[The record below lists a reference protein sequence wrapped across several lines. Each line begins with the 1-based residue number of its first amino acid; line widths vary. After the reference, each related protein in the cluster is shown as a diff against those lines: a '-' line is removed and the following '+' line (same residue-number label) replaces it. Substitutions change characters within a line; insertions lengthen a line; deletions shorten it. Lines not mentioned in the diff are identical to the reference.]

1 MLKNLI
7 ISKVRVKILELL
19 LTNPNEV
26 FHVREITRRIN
37 EEINAVRRELS
48 HLEDSGLLTSE
59 RRANRLVYFF
69 RTDNILFQDLL
80 SMVYKTSGLGGKI
93 VKNKSKLGK
102 IKFATLSLSF
112 AKGKPYNPDKIDL
125 LVIGDVALSDLAKI
139 VRDEEVRIDR
149 EINFTPMTEEEFVFR
164 KNRADPFIEEVLRS
178 PRIMLIGDEEE
189 LLRAKAAVVS

>member
-1 MLKNLI
+1 MLKYLI
-7 ISKVRVKILELL
+7 VSKVRVKILELL

-26 FHVREITRRIN
+26 FHVREITRRTN

-48 HLEDSGLLTSE
+48 HLEESGFLTSE

-69 RTDNILFQDLL
+69 RSDNILYQDLL

-125 LVIGDVALSDLAKI
+125 LVIGDVALTDLAKI
-139 VRDEEVRIDR
+139 VRDEEIRIER
-149 EINFTPMTEEEFVFR
+149 EINFTPMTEEEFIFR
-164 KNRADPFIEEVLRS
+164 KNRTDPFIEEVLRS
-178 PRIMLIGDEEE
+178 PRIMLIGDEED